1 MNTPLRR
8 IGGGRADASKVVRA
22 ELVAGF
28 PPSRRLPAY
37 LPTYLA
43 ALLVFEPSVARR
55 ASRFT
60 DREAFLVLP
69 IPTSNFV
76 VLELA
81 RDGIEDRPAIS

>member
-1 MNTPLRR
+1 LAADEPLRR
-8 IGGGRADASKVVRA
+8 RSPALSWWSV
-22 ELVAGF
+22 
-28 PPSRRLPAY
+28 PPKPLPA
-37 LPTYLA
+37 YLA

-60 DREAFLVLP
+60 DREAFLMLP

-81 RDGIEDRPAIS
+81 RDEIEDSPAIS

>member
-22 ELVAGF
+22 ELVAGS
-28 PPSRRLPAY
+28 PPSRR

-60 DREAFLVLP
+60 DREAFLMLP

-81 RDGIEDRPAIS
+81 RDEIEDRPAIS